1 MALSKMTF
9 DFGLKDLKHKAER
22 EKLEIAAKQN
32 AEAEKIRRNYMAGA
46 LLFLVLCGTSAWII
60 ISQRRKAAFNKQVSE
75 TEMKALRAQ
84 MNPHFIFNS
93 LNSVYRYLQLNDRKA
108 AEEYL
113 MNFSQLTRMVLENS
127 MQHSVSLEDEL
138 KALELYLT
146 LESDRL
152 NNRFTFSID
161 IAEGIDAENTMIPPL
176 LLQPFVENS
185 IWHGMSDES
194 KKGKIDISVN
204 QQKGQ
209 LVCIIQD
216 NGSGRK
222 RANGQAPVLKKGRKS
237 VGMSL
242 TQQRIDIINKTR
254 SGKATVL
261 VKDLVDSDD
270 KPSGLRVELSLPLEL
285 AS

>member
-1 MALSKMTF
+1 
-9 DFGLKDLKHKAER
+9 
-22 EKLEIAAKQN
+22 
-32 AEAEKIRRNYMAGA
+32 
-46 LLFLVLCGTSAWII
+46 
-60 ISQRRKAAFNKQVSE
+60 
-75 TEMKALRAQ
+75 MKALRAQ

-93 LNSVYRYLQLNDRKA
+93 LNSVYRYLQLNDRKS
-108 AEEYL
+108 AEDYL

-138 KALELYLT
+138 KALELYLI
-146 LESDRL
+146 LESERL
-152 NNRFTFSID
+152 NHRFSFSID
-161 IAEGIDAENTMIPPL
+161 IAEEIDAENTMIPPL

-185 IWHGMSDES
+185 IWHGMSDEA

-204 QQKGQ
+204 QSGGQ
-209 LVCIIQD
+209 LVCVIQD

-222 RANGQAPVLKKGRKS
+222 RVNGQTAVLKKGRKS

-254 SGKATVL
+254 SGKASVF
-261 VKDLVDSDD
+261 VEDLVDSNDR
-270 KPSGLRVELSLPLEL
+270 PSGLRVELTLPLEL